1 MENQKS
7 NSSLKAII
15 IVLSILLVG
24 SLAYMYKMS
33 TDSEKTEKKLVTEK
47 EGLLN
52 DLKAAKAN
60 YDAAIAENTGLSEEL
75 VAERAKI
82 ESLIAEV
89 EKSKGDVKSL
99 QHFKDDYRR
108 LKRDMDKL
116 IAENNKLKQ
125 ENGTLTTQ
133 RDSTM
138 TALGET
144 KRYNDTLMSQNENL
158 SRTVEKAAKVQV
170 LNLKAESFK
179 EKSSGKLVATEK
191 AKRVD
196 VLKVS
201 FTLAANEV
209 AKTGNKMYYI
219 QVIDSKNNV
228 VGEKKTEVF
237 GDYTLTYSFIT
248 NAIYEGK
255 TMEVAETIAGKD
267 FAKGLYTVNVFDKDQ
282 LVGNKTFTLK

>member
-33 TDSEKTEKKLVTEK
+33 TDSEKTEKTLVSEK

-75 VAERAKI
+75 IAERAKI

-89 EKSKGDVKSL
+89 EKSKGDVKAL
-99 QHFKDDYRR
+99 QRYKDDYRR
-108 LKRDMDKL
+108 LKRDMDNL

-170 LNLKAESFK
+170 LNLKTQSFK
-179 EKSSGKLVATEK
+179 EKSSGKLVSTEK
-191 AKRVD
+191 ARRVD
-196 VLKVS
+196 VLKIS

-209 AKTGNKMYYI
+209 AKAGNKTYYI

-237 GDYTLTYSFIT
+237 GEYTLTYSFIT

-255 TMEVAETIAGKD
+255 TMEVSETIAGKD

-282 LVGNKTFTLK
+282 LVGNTTFTLK